1 VNLLST
7 KPSTLTGSTSGTGNT
22 QFSSSGKLIST
33 MSDSVIE
40 ITEPKVNTMTK
51 SPSITVMGNILSKE
65 VKKVTINNTDAI
77 VSPVNGTFV
86 LQSVPVTS
94 EVFDIVYKAYD
105 SNNTVLQVGVMSVF
119 GTKSA
124 AEANG
129 KLIPETFPVS
139 AKDFKITSPAT
150 NPYSTTER
158 FIKVQGTIPKGTVD
172 YIVVNDYRL
181 QKFVAKSSSWYYF
194 ANMDTGT
201 MKDGLNLY
209 NIKFYSADDTLLY
222 SQPFTIIKESKNAT
236 VSAELIR

>member
-1 VNLLST
+1 MN
-7 KPSTLTGSTSGTGNT
+7 PI
-22 QFSSSGKLIST
+22 SSGANNA
-33 MSDSVIE
+33 IE
-40 ITEPKVNTMTK
+40 ITAPKINTMTRDAT
-51 SPSITVMGNILSKE
+51 IAVMGNILSKE
-65 VKKVTINNTDAI
+65 VKRVTINNVDAT

-86 LQSVPVTS
+86 LQSVPVTG

-105 SNNTVLQVGVMSVF
+105 ANNTVLQVGVMSVF
-119 GTKSA
+119 GSKSA

-139 AKDFKITSPAT
+139 AKDFRITAPTA
-150 NPYSTTER
+150 NPYSTTEG

-172 YIVVNDYRL
+172 YIIVNDYRL
-181 QKFVAKSSSWYYF
+181 QKFIAKSSSWYYF

-209 NIKFYSADDTLLY
+209 TIKFYSADNTLLY